1 MTDRYMKY
9 KEVKGIRFNLHAEK
23 VVDDEVIAAKLEEE
37 VILNSLYEYVKIE
50 SIGYCD
56 GSKVAIYINDCKE
69 NDYVLLGDGLELAEL
84 SIRKIRVKLLDVF
97 TDTINIQAVVMR

>member
-23 VVDDEVIAAKLEEE
+23 VVGDEVIAAKSEEE
-37 VILNSLYEYVKIE
+37 AILNSPYEYVKIS

-56 GSKVAIYINDCKE
+56 GSKVAVYINNCPDS
-69 NDYVLLGDGLELAEL
+69 DYVLLGDGLELAEL
-84 SIRKIRVKLLDVF
+84 SIKKIKIKLLDVF
-97 TDTINIQAVVMR
+97 TDEINIQAVVMR